1 MKGTLNTFSEALLR
15 HLLTQVRRV
24 SHCIRN
30 NAINSP
36 KSSYNSILKMPI
48 SIKFKIRCRIFDLNN
63 YINFSICKSIHTGVY
78 KLALIPASKSGNA
91 TNLMML
97 SRYVSRV
104 TKIHTWST
112 CKPWDPTVLKETKE
126 TRPSV

>member
-15 HLLTQVRRV
+15 HLLTQVRCV

-36 KSSYNSILKMPI
+36 KYSYNSILKMPI
-48 SIKFKIRCRIFDLNN
+48 SINFKIRCRIFDLNK
-63 YINFSICKSIHTGVY
+63 YINFRICKSIHTGVY
-78 KLALIPASKSGNA
+78 RLALIPAGESGNP
-91 TNLMML
+91 TNLKML

-104 TKIHTWST
+104 TKIRT
-112 CKPWDPTVLKETKE
+112 
-126 TRPSV
+126 